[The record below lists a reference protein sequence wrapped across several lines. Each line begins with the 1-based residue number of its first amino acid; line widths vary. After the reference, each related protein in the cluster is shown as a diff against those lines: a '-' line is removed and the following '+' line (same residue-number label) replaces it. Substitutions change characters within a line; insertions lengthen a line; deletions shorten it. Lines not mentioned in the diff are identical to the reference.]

1 MNIGYARVSTT
12 DQNLELQIDALKKA
26 GCKNIFTDK
35 LSGTK
40 DDRPGLIE
48 LLKFA
53 RSGDT
58 IVVWKLDRL
67 SRSLKSLISLVNGL
81 SEKGISFISLNES
94 IDTTSAGG
102 KLIFHI
108 FSSLAEFEREV
119 IRDRT
124 KAGLESAKSRG
135 RVGGRPVLL
144 NEKRKEALVEISKN
158 GALPVSSILE
168 SFNISRSTYYRI
180 LKDNLNYRKH

>member
-67 SRSLKSLISLVNGL
+67 SRSLKSLISLVNDL
-81 SEKGISFISLNES
+81 SERGISFISLNES
-94 IDTTSAGG
+94 IDTTSTGG

-124 KAGLESAKSRG
+124 KAGLASARSRG
-135 RVGGRPVLL
+135 RVGGRPKSIKGADYSMIEFLIKQNSAPV
-144 NEKRKEALVEISKN
+144 EEIIRK
-158 GALPVSSILE
+158 
-168 SFNISRSTYYRI
+168 FNISRSTYYRFKSKI
-180 LKDNLNYRKH
+180 S